1 MKALVKAEGLG
12 KTFTSQP
19 VTSRRLHLAD
29 FAWRSR
35 RCEPLW
41 ALRNVSFEVAAGEMM
56 GIVGANGAGKSTLLR
71 LLGGI
76 GKPTTGSLQM
86 HGRIGALLDLGGGFQ
101 GDLTGRENSILAG
114 VVAGLLKDEAVA
126 RLPEIVRFAEMED
139 FIDAPVRTYSAGMTM
154 RLAFSVAVHTRP
166 EIMLVD
172 EYLAVG
178 DLAFQAKCN
187 TRIAKLREAGCAI
200 VLVSHSMD
208 QIRDQCDR
216 ALWLRQGM
224 VVACDSAKAVATYYE
239 QEMREGSLRR
249 TPKISSRTTA
259 AGAELLPKENRFGS
273 MEMEIADVILHPG
286 AKLGC
291 GEPLG
296 IEICYECKSALKS
309 PIFSVSITR
318 PDGTVCFDTST
329 QSARVPITQ
338 LDGAGRIRL
347 NIDRLDLAP
356 GAYFVN
362 VGVFDSNWSH
372 AYDFHWHVYQL
383 HVEGGS
389 AHKGI
394 LAPPCRWAM
403 NRGER
408 EPEVNGKFLVG
419 ATDGADYESVK

>member
-76 GKPTTGSLQM
+76 GKPTVGSLQM

-101 GDLTGRENSILAG
+101 GDLTGRENSILAS
-114 VVAGLLKDEAVA
+114 VVAGLLKDEAVE
-126 RLPEIVRFAEMED
+126 RLLEIVRFAEMED

-208 QIRDQCDR
+208 QIREQCDR

-224 VVACDSAKAVATYYE
+224 VVACDSAKAVATFYE

-249 TPKISSRTTA
+249 TPKISSRSTT

-286 AKLGC
+286 AKIGC
-291 GEPLG
+291 GDPLG

-309 PIFSVSITR
+309 PIFSVSITQ
-318 PDGTVCFDTST
+318 PDGTVCFDTNT

-338 LDGAGRIRL
+338 LDGTGCIRL
-347 NIDRLDLAP
+347 NIDRLDLTP

-362 VGVFDSNWSH
+362 VGVFDSDWSH

-403 NRGER
+403 DLRER
-408 EPEVNGKFLVG
+408 ESEVNGKFLVG
-419 ATDGADYESVK
+419 TTDGTD

>member
-1 MKALVKAEGLG
+1 MKTLVKAEGLG
-12 KTFTSQP
+12 KTFISQP
-19 VTSRRLHLAD
+19 VTTRRLHLPD

-114 VVAGLLKDEAVA
+114 VVAGLLKDEAVE

-154 RLAFSVAVHTRP
+154 RLAFSVAVHTKP

-208 QIRDQCDR
+208 QIREQCDR

-249 TPKISSRTTA
+249 TPKISSRSTT

-273 MEMEIADVILHPG
+273 MEMEIADVILHP
-286 AKLGC
+286 ASKLGC

-318 PDGTVCFDTST
+318 PDGTVCFDTNT

-338 LDGAGRIRL
+338 LDGTGRIRL

-362 VGVFDSNWSH
+362 VGVFDSDWSH

-403 NRGER
+403 DLRER
-408 EPEVNGKFLVG
+408 ESEVNGKFLVG
-419 ATDGADYESVK
+419 TTDGTD

>member
-1 MKALVKAEGLG
+1 MKTLVKAEGLG
-12 KTFTSQP
+12 KTFVSQ
-19 VTSRRLHLAD
+19 SLAKRLHVTG

-35 RCEPLW
+35 PNDFMW

-56 GIVGANGAGKSTLLR
+56 GVVGANGAGKSTLLR

-114 VVAGLLKDEAVA
+114 VVAGLLKDEAIEI
-126 RLPEIVRFAEMED
+126 LPKVIRFAEMED

-187 TRIAKLREAGCAI
+187 ARIAKLRESGCAI

-208 QIRDQCDR
+208 QIREQCDR
-216 ALWLRQGM
+216 ALWLRQGT
-224 VVACDSAKAVATYYE
+224 VVACDNAKAVAGYYE
-239 QEMREGSLRR
+239 QEMREGSMRR
-249 TPKISSRTTA
+249 TPKISSRITA
-259 AGAELLPKENRFGS
+259 NGTELLPKENRFGS

-286 AKLGC
+286 PILSSG
-291 GEPLG
+291 GPLE
-296 IEICYECKSALKS
+296 IEIHHECQATILS

-318 PDGTVCFDTST
+318 PDGTVCFDTNT
-329 QSARVPITQ
+329 QAARIPITQ
-338 LDGAGRIRL
+338 TNGSGSIRL

-362 VGVFDSNWSH
+362 VGVFETNWSH

-383 HVEGGS
+383 MVEGGS

-394 LAPPCRWAM
+394 LAPPCRWSM
-403 NRGER
+403 DGEVD
-408 EPEVNGKFLVG
+408 ESVVNEKFLVDT
-419 ATDGADYESVK
+419 TDGTD

>member
-29 FAWRSR
+29 FAWRTR

-76 GKPTTGSLQM
+76 GKPTVGSLQM

-101 GDLTGRENSILAG
+101 GDLTGRENSILVG
-114 VVAGLLKDEAVA
+114 VVAGLLKDEAVE

-154 RLAFSVAVHTRP
+154 RLAFSVAVHTKP

-208 QIRDQCDR
+208 QIREQCDR

-224 VVACDSAKAVATYYE
+224 VVACDSAKAVATFYE

-249 TPKISSRTTA
+249 TPKISSRSTT

-286 AKLGC
+286 AKIDC

-296 IEICYECKSALKS
+296 IEISYECKSSLKS
-309 PIFSVSITR
+309 PIFSVSITQ
-318 PDGTVCFDTST
+318 PDGTVCFDTNT

-338 LDGAGRIRL
+338 LDGTGCIRL

-362 VGVFDSNWSH
+362 VGVFDSDWSH

-403 NRGER
+403 DWR
-408 EPEVNGKFLVG
+408 EHESEVNGKCLV
-419 ATDGADYESVK
+419 ATTDGTD

>member
-1 MKALVKAEGLG
+1 MKILVKAEGLG
-12 KTFTSQP
+12 KTFTSQA
-19 VTSRRLHLAD
+19 VTTRRLHLAD

-35 RCEPLW
+35 RCDPLW

-76 GKPTTGSLQM
+76 GKPTTGSLHM

-114 VVAGLLKDEAVA
+114 VVAGLLKDEAVE

-154 RLAFSVAVHTRP
+154 RLAFAVAVHTEP

-178 DLAFQAKCN
+178 DLAFQGKCN
-187 TRIAKLREAGCAI
+187 ARIAKLREAGCAI
-200 VLVSHSMD
+200 VLVSHGMD

-216 ALWLRQGM
+216 ALWLRHGM
-224 VVACDSAKAVATYYE
+224 VVACDSAKVVANHYE
-239 QEMREGSLRR
+239 REMRDESFRR
-249 TPKISSRTTA
+249 TPDILSRTTST
-259 AGAELLPKENRFGS
+259 GAELLPKKNRFGS
-273 MEMEIADVILHPG
+273 MEIEIADVVLRPG
-286 AKLGC
+286 AKLTC
-291 GEPLG
+291 GEPLA
-296 IEICYECKSALKS
+296 IEIHYQCKSPTPA
-309 PIFSVSITR
+309 PIFTISITR
-318 PDGTVCFDTST
+318 PDGMVCLDTNT
-329 QSARVPITQ
+329 QAARVPTAQ
-338 LDGAGRIRL
+338 LDGEGGIQL
-347 NIDRLDLAP
+347 SFDRLDLAP
-356 GAYFVN
+356 GSYFVN

-372 AYDFHWHVYQL
+372 AYDFHWHVYPL

-394 LAPPCRWAM
+394 LAPPYRWAM
-403 NRGER
+403 NIGGE
-408 EPEVNGKFLVG
+408 VL
-419 ATDGADYESVK
+419 